1 MTPHYPGLVQALQ
14 NKNHGIPD
22 EKLDRSSFWRGPGSV
37 KSTTNQKHKD
47 GLKMVKQ
54 RKKNPNGWA
63 YNGKYY
69 IIDIKKILNNTVNLD
84 RGSF

>member
-22 EKLDRSSFWRGPGSV
+22 KKPGRSSFWRGPGSV

-47 GLKMVKQ
+47 GLKMLKQ
-54 RKKNPNGWA
+54 RKKNQM
-63 YNGKYY
+63 
-69 IIDIKKILNNTVNLD
+69 DVLNYL
-84 RGSF
+84 